1 MTGLR
6 PDVSA
11 TTRHP
16 QQVPMYRRFPTT
28 ASVDTWELSHKLLK
42 RYWSSSGPNFPTLVS
57 CHPFQSET
65 KRPTKKALKELDVDQ
80 TNLAAT
86 RRELVVNVDRLQ
98 RLRAGNQ
105 LAAVQPGTKQ
115 FQWKIYMMSFKE
127 LLKSF
132 KKGSLPTLM
141 LALFNTLKDWKLSI
155 FKAL

>member
-28 ASVDTWELSHKLLK
+28 ASVDTWELSHQLLK
-42 RYWSSSGPNFPTLVS
+42 IYWSPSDFLTLLVS

-65 KRPTKKALKELDVDQ
+65 KRPKKKALKDLDVDQ
-80 TNLAAT
+80 TNLAT
-86 RRELVVNVDRLQ
+86 TWRELVVNVDRLQ

-105 LAAVQPGTKQ
+105 LAAVQPGTRA
-115 FQWKIYMMSFKE
+115 MS
-127 LLKSF
+127 
-132 KKGSLPTLM
+132 M
-141 LALFNTLKDWKLSI
+141 KD
-155 FKAL
+155 F